1 MRLDSPGRRCSIL
14 ITCCQSKVVRSQRP
28 PDQVPHRRHLFHVG
42 FRPTLPAC
50 RDRSPR
56 TAMAPR
62 DQTRGFRMSARIERE
77 RVQLLPRT
85 GTRLEP
91 QISERVEALVNLGAK
106 TAYLDG
112 ELCGIGDDGL
122 PSFSNLRRHGSGQS
136 ARASRCVADLQCFPE
151 KAARR
156 PARHH
161 GQFRLP
167 LTNYPPGHR
176 SAAQKPPSSSLA
188 RSSSCLARNS
198 KTPQTRSDKSG
209 VCLASLQTSTPLQNG
224 IVFRSSFSTAN
235 CAA

>member
-1 MRLDSPGRRCSIL
+1 MLPVEGRPISKAARSSSPSASPLPCWIPPNSASLSGPLPQDRNGSTRSN
-14 ITCCQSKVVRSQRP
+14 SRFPHVRA
-28 PDQVPHRRHLFHVG
+28 HR
-42 FRPTLPAC
+42 
-50 RDRSPR
+50 
-56 TAMAPR
+56 
-62 DQTRGFRMSARIERE
+62 ARAGAIAAED
-77 RVQLLPRT
+77 

-136 ARASRCVADLQCFPE
+136 ARASRCVADSQCFPE